1 MISSSLLFIL
11 LPLLVAALFLLSKA
25 LKVGSR
31 PAGYPPGPPTVPLLG
46 NLHLVRRPSTSKRLI
61 LICRLPN
68 RTFNYRNG
76 LRNTGNTLLPPWNR
90 TVSHHTERPIYS
102 LILGTK
108 TMILLSSDTAVKDL
122 LDKRSGNYSDRPDMF
137 IAQKIASGNLRM
149 VVMRYGENWRMIHR
163 TIHSFLNIKAAVS
176 YVPYQELESTF
187 LLGDLLDTPN
197 DLLHHIRRF
206 THSLS
211 TQMIYGYRCVNKND
225 PNLRQLFEGFE
236 KWGELAGSSSA
247 QLVDLYPFLQKLP
260 DFLAPNVNY
269 AKGLFT
275 AERKSYV
282 GHWMKSKQA
291 LDSGK
296 SLSIPRVDTDCH
308 PQPCFCNDIYQ
319 AQTREGFDDD
329 LAGYICG
336 SLLEAGSDTT
346 AATLYAFVQAILV
359 WPEVQRKA
367 QEEIDRVVG
376 LDRLPTMDD
385 YESLPYI
392 RWCVKESLRWM
403 PTAILGVPHAALR
416 EDNYMGYT
424 IPQGAT
430 VINNVWAI
438 HMDPDRSDEPRVFK
452 PERFIGDNTTLFQSA
467 IGDTKKRDNFVFGAG
482 RRMCQGIHIAE
493 RSLFLGISRLMWS
506 FNFSPIKDFKYDI
519 EDLVGGL
526 TVQPNEYPA
535 HVEPRSMD
543 KAKIIRESVAECEKL
558 LDPHTLQWNS
568 VPAGMAFSTWMPDNT
583 AT

>member
-11 LPLLVAALFLLSKA
+11 LPLPVAALFLLSKA

-46 NLHLVRRPSTSKRLI
+46 NLHLMPTSKPHLQ
-61 LICRLPN
+61 LQKWAKE
-68 RTFNYRNG
+68 YG
-76 LRNTGNTLLPPWNR
+76 
-90 TVSHHTERPIYS
+90 PIYS

-108 TMILLSSDTAVKDL
+108 TMIVLSSDTAVKDL

-197 DLLHHIRRF
+197 DLLHHVRRF

-275 AERKSYV
+275 VERKSYV

-296 SLSIPRVDTDCH
+296 SL
-308 PQPCFCNDIYQ
+308 PCFCNDIYQ

-346 AATLYAFVQAILV
+346 AATLYAFVQATLV

-416 EDNYMGYT
+416 EDKYMGYT

-506 FNFSPIKDFKYDI
+506 FNFFPIKDFKYDI

-543 KAKIIRESVAECEKL
+543 KVKIIRESVAECEKL